1 MDKFPILKRLC
12 RRLYLIC
19 AIIVAGIIFILYLKS
34 ENISNRYNE
43 YIQNENTIPTI
54 DPRVFKTR
62 NHASE
67 ASTDSKSSLEFRER
81 QQTRTSLLGWLWTP
95 EYAISYTSKTTLS
108 LNDSIADSS
117 HHHETDRN
125 STKNVYPSIDSNHST
140 SLPTRVIN
148 GNDTKS
154 PTTLPIPETCQL
166 YTMKSAKLVLL
177 WTPFFG
183 TWDYFPQANFQLCS
197 HCRNCRIITDRSKLR
212 ESDAVIFHARDIML
226 FDLPPI
232 RYPHQR
238 WIFYSLESPSYS
250 DFPGLQHMRNMFNWT
265 MTYRTDSDIVSRYGA
280 VVKNQQPKQIDLQS
294 LQRYFANKS
303 KSVVWMTSHCPTY
316 GGRDEY
322 VAELRKYIDVDVYG
336 TCGTSVC
343 PPGDTD
349 KCLQEYADKYKFFL
363 AFENTICRDYITE
376 KLFRNLKYDI
386 IPVMFGGADYD
397 KFVPPGSYIDAL
409 SFQSPKHLALFM
421 SGVGRDFKVYSS
433 YFKWRENY
441 SMGIINRKEC
451 DLCTMLHRKDLKPS
465 SYNDLRKWWVTDSQC
480 HAWEPK

>member
-1 MDKFPILKRLC
+1 MDKFPILKHLC

-19 AIIVAGIIFILYLKS
+19 TIIVAGIIFILYIESDNVSK
-34 ENISNRYNE
+34 IYNV
-43 YIQNENTIPTI
+43 YIQNENTFPTI
-54 DPRVFKTR
+54 DPGVLKTR
-62 NHASE
+62 NHTSKASV
-67 ASTDSKSSLEFRER
+67 DSKSSLEFTES
-81 QQTRTSLLGWLWTP
+81 QQTHAFFPSWIWATEKAL
-95 EYAISYTSKTTLS
+95 SYSSKTTLS
-108 LNDSIADSS
+108 SNDSVAEFS
-117 HHHETDRN
+117 HHHETDHN
-125 STKNVYPSIDSNHST
+125 SSKNVY
-140 SLPTRVIN
+140 TRTESGLLSGVIN
-148 GNDTKS
+148 GIDTKS
-154 PTTLPIPETCQL
+154 PTTLRIPETCQFSN
-166 YTMKSAKLVLL
+166 MKEAKLVLL

-183 TWDYFPQANFQLCS
+183 TWDYFPQSNFQLCP

-212 ESDAVIFHARDIML
+212 ESDAVIFHVRDIAL

-250 DFPGLQHMRNMFNWT
+250 DFPGLQHMKNMFNWT

-280 VVKNQQPKQIDLQS
+280 VIKNQQPKQIDLQS
-294 LQRYFANKS
+294 LKKYFKNKS

-322 VAELRKYIDVDVYG
+322 MAELRKYIDVDVYG

-349 KCLQEYADKYKFFL
+349 KCLQEYADKYRFFL
-363 AFENTICRDYITE
+363 AFENTICKDYITE

-386 IPVMFGGADYD
+386 IPVVFGGADYD

-421 SGVGRDFKVYSS
+421 SGVGKDFEMYSS

-441 SMGIINRKEC
+441 SIGIINRKEC

-465 SYNDLRKWWVTDSQC
+465 SYKDLRKWWVTDSQC
-480 HAWEPK
+480 HAWEPKQ